1 MKNIFDAL
9 NAIKIKPELY
19 IGAKNLTYLY
29 HFINGYNFKSLTTED
44 ATSKDYIQELH
55 FWLPEKTGVEI
66 EDWLQNLLL
75 KADFDEEKALLL
87 FFDYLEIFKIEKGF
101 VSQ

>member
-29 HFINGYNFKSLTTED
+29 HFINGYNFKSMTTED
-44 ATSKDYIQELH
+44 MISGNYIRELH
-55 FWLPEKTGVEI
+55 FWLPEKTGIEI
-66 EDWLQNLLL
+66 ENWLQNLLL
-75 KADFDEEKALLL
+75 KAELNEEKALLL
-87 FFDYLEIFKIEKGF
+87 FFDYLEIFKTEKGII
-101 VSQ
+101 